1 MCCGRE
7 RISSSENVEHTST
20 ANLSGPLIGEVF
32 MDGAD
37 IDLDHPRPALSDTKG
52 VESGCELLDADC
64 ETQGK

>member
-1 MCCGRE
+1 
-7 RISSSENVEHTST
+7 
-20 ANLSGPLIGEVF
+20 